1 MILGLRRGTNLE
13 PNDIANAI
21 SIYLFDTYSLQT
33 DNLYSISFNLG
44 SSTNNGLLFLSTV
57 FVYARRHFRT

>member
-1 MILGLRRGTNLE
+1 MILSLNRVTNSE
-13 PNDIANAI
+13 PDDIANAI

-33 DNLYSISFNLG
+33 NNLYSISFNLG

>member
-1 MILGLRRGTNLE
+1 MNLIELLLGLRRGTNSE

-33 DNLYSISFNLG
+33 NNLYSISFNLG
-44 SSTNNGLLFLSTV
+44 SSTNNGLLF
-57 FVYARRHFRT
+57 